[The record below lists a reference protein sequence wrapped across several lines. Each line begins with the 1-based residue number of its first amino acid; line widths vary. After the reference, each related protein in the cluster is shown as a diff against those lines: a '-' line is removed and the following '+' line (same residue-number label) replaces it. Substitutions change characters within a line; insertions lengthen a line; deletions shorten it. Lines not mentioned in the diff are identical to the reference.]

1 MSDLSF
7 YHSASANKK
16 TSTEKIVSNIRKYY
30 PNSYYCLLSDA
41 ADDLSD
47 IAIANNCD
55 YVYATEKLSY
65 PVEPY
70 GYRVEKILLWLERFK
85 RACQECNTSHIMMT
99 EDDVWLRKTVT
110 VDPDWEMACHYV
122 SHGNVIPEG
131 VIDMIERFSGKR
143 PLTNYYGGG
152 GGSIYKVSTFLEN
165 YDRVTAFFKEQT
177 TFIQDNLY
185 PTIGWMDCY
194 MVIYYMLCGKDY
206 TVNPYMTDTHHHR
219 PGFDFDKFVNE
230 QPESIEIV
238 NNYKK
243 YYWV

>member
-1 MSDLSF
+1 MGDISF
-7 YHSASANKK
+7 IHLASAGKK
-16 TSTEKIVSNIRKYY
+16 VSTEHIALNIRKHHPSAYY
-30 PNSYYCLLSDA
+30 FLGSDGVEDLMQIACRYNCEYRYYTDRLGYPDGVRGYDVERLL
-41 ADDLSD
+41 
-47 IAIANNCD
+47 
-55 YVYATEKLSY
+55 K
-65 PVEPY
+65 
-70 GYRVEKILLWLERFK
+70 WLERF
-85 RACQECNTSHIMMT
+85 RTACLNTTSSHIMMT
-99 EDDVWLRKTVT
+99 EDDVWLTKPVT
-110 VDPDWEMACHYV
+110 VHDDWEMACHYV
-122 SHGNVIPEG
+122 PYGNVIPEG

-165 YDRVTAFFKEQT
+165 YDRVTTFFKEQT
-177 TFIQDNLY
+177 TYIQDNLY

-206 TVNPYMTDTHHHR
+206 TINPYMTDTHHHQ